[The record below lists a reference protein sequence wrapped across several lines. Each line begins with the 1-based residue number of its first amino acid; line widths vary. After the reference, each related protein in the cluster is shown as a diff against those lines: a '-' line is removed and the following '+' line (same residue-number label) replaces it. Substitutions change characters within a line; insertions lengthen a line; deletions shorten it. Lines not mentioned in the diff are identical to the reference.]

1 MKFFFY
7 FICLLYILSPANS
20 EESYSKDIKNYFN
33 GITIFK
39 SEFYHIENSEISL
52 GNLYFNEDRLRIEY
66 LSPQNLLFVLKN
78 KKVMFFNKE
87 LMEVQYFNPK
97 NTPAQIIIDIFNNKD
112 FFNDFNISEMPQQLL
127 IEKEILIEDE
137 IHKLT
142 VFFEISPIS
151 IRKIKISGEIS
162 SFEFALLNID
172 YNPNFEK
179 SIFSL
184 ANPLLN

>member
-7 FICLLYILSPANS
+7 LIFFLYIFSPAHS
-20 EESYSKDIKNYFN
+20 KESYLKDIKNYFSS
-33 GITIFK
+33 IAIFK

-52 GNLYFNEDRLRIEY
+52 VNLYFNEDRLRIEY

-78 KKVMFFNKE
+78 KKVMFFNKD

-97 NTPAQIIIDIFNNKD
+97 NTPAQIIIDIFNNKN
-112 FFNDFNISEMPQQLL
+112 FFNDFVFREMQQQLL

-137 IHKLT
+137 MHKLT
-142 VFFEISPIS
+142 VFFEIRPIS
-151 IRKIKISGEIS
+151 IRKIKIVGEIN

-172 YNPNFEK
+172 YNPSFDK
-179 SIFSL
+179 SMFSL

>member
-1 MKFFFY
+1 M
-7 FICLLYILSPANS
+7 
-20 EESYSKDIKNYFN
+20 
-33 GITIFK
+33 
-39 SEFYHIENSEISL
+39 
-52 GNLYFNEDRLRIEY
+52 
-66 LSPQNLLFVLKN
+66 Q
-78 KKVMFFNKE
+78 
-87 LMEVQYFNPK
+87 
-97 NTPAQIIIDIFNNKD
+97 
-112 FFNDFNISEMPQQLL
+112 QQLL

>member
-1 MKFFFY
+1 M
-7 FICLLYILSPANS
+7 
-20 EESYSKDIKNYFN
+20 
-33 GITIFK
+33 
-39 SEFYHIENSEISL
+39 
-52 GNLYFNEDRLRIEY
+52 
-66 LSPQNLLFVLKN
+66 Q
-78 KKVMFFNKE
+78 
-87 LMEVQYFNPK
+87 
-97 NTPAQIIIDIFNNKD
+97 
-112 FFNDFNISEMPQQLL
+112 QQLL

-179 SIFSL
+179 SIAFKAACELVFHGRSQPCGYTEPIL
-184 ANPLLN
+184 HLNRLLKKI